1 METEQTVVLER
12 VEKYQFEARFT
23 GKSYPNLR
31 VDEGSPPGT
40 DTAPNPSRMLAVAV
54 GHCLSSSLLF
64 CLERSRAEVG
74 PVTTRVRTTLA
85 RNDRGRWRIQGIE
98 VEIDAEALG
107 PEGGQKIARCRE
119 MFEEFCIVTES
130 VRRGVPVRVTVGG
143 LPSGPTSPD
152 PSATAPS

>member
-12 VEKYQFEARFT
+12 VEKYQFEVQFT
-23 GKSYPNLR
+23 GKSFANVR

-64 CLERSRAEVG
+64 CLERSHAETG

-85 RNDRGRWRIQGIE
+85 RNDRGRWRIQGID
-98 VEIDAEALG
+98 VEIAPEVHG
-107 PEGGQKIARCRE
+107 PESEAKLARCRE
-119 MFEEFCIVTES
+119 MFADFCIVTES
-130 VRRGVPVRVTVGG
+130 VRHGVPVRVSVGG
-143 LPSGPTSPD
+143 LPTSPPERD
-152 PSATAPS
+152 PSVTA